1 MTLPAE
7 MATDAEDRFQFTC
20 QPGMACFT
28 RCCAN
33 LNLVL
38 TPYDIVRLKRT
49 LGISAE
55 AFLDRFTQVS
65 SDGTCGLPVVRLR
78 MDPDTGRCPF
88 VSADGC
94 TVYADRPGACRLYPL
109 GQALKEVGG
118 HLQRRY
124 FAIRESYCLG
134 WDQGR
139 VWRVTD
145 WLADQ
150 GLEAYQQMNL
160 PFLRLSTGRPLIAFK
175 NFGQRQLQMYFMA
188 CYNLDAFRQFVAGS
202 SLKRRFALND
212 ELCQRLQEDDETLLY
227 FAGRWL
233 EFALFG
239 TGVLPQSLSQV
250 LPAPEVEVTD
260 R

>member
-1 MTLPAE
+1 MMPPAE
-7 MATDAEDRFQFTC
+7 AANDAGDRFQFTC

-38 TPYDIVRLKRT
+38 TPYDILRLKRH
-49 LGISAE
+49 LGVSAE
-55 AFLDRFTQVS
+55 AFLDRFTRAS
-65 SDGTCGLPVVRLR
+65 TDGTCGLPVVRLR

-88 VSADGC
+88 VTADGC
-94 TVYADRPGACRLYPL
+94 RVYADRPGACRLYPL

-118 HLQRRY
+118 RLQRRY

-134 WDQGR
+134 WGQGR
-139 VWRVTD
+139 VWRVAD

-150 GLEAYQQMNL
+150 GLDAYQRMNTS
-160 PFLRLSTGRPLIAFK
+160 FLHLSTGRPLEAFK

-188 CYNLDAFRQFVAGS
+188 CYNLDGFREFVGGS
-202 SLKRRFALND
+202 SLKRRFALSE
-212 ELCQRLQEDDETLLY
+212 ELVDRLQEDDETLLH

-239 TGVLPQSLSQV
+239 AGSLPRTISQV
-250 LPAPEVEVTD
+250 VPAPGVTG

>member
-1 MTLPAE
+1 MIPAAE
-7 MATDAEDRFQFTC
+7 ASSDAADRFQFTC
-20 QPGMACFT
+20 RPGMACFT

-38 TPYDIVRLKRT
+38 TPYDILRLKRH
-49 LGISAE
+49 LGMSAG
-55 AFLDRFTQVS
+55 AFLDRFTRAS
-65 SDGTCGLPVVRLR
+65 TDGTCGLPVVRLR

-88 VSADGC
+88 VTPDGC
-94 TVYADRPGACRLYPL
+94 RVYTDRPGACRLYPL

-118 HLQRRY
+118 HLKRRY

-134 WDQGR
+134 WDRGR
-139 VWRVTD
+139 EWRVAE

-150 GLEAYQQMNL
+150 GLETDQHMNT
-160 PFLRLSTGRPLIAFK
+160 PFLHLSTGRPLGAFK
-175 NFGQRQLQMYFMA
+175 HFGQRQLQMYFMA
-188 CYNLDAFRQFVAGS
+188 CYNLDAFRAFVSGS

-212 ELCQRLQEDDETLLY
+212 ALCGALQEDDELLLH

-239 TGVLPQSLSQV
+239 AGSLPRTVAQLR
-250 LPAPEVEVTD
+250 PASVGITD

>member
-1 MTLPAE
+1 MMPAVG
-7 MATDAEDRFQFTC
+7 AAADVDDRFQFTC
-20 QPGMACFT
+20 QPGMDCFT

-38 TPYDIVRLKRT
+38 TPYDILRLKQR
-49 LGISAE
+49 LGLSAE
-55 AFLDRFTQVS
+55 AFLDDFTQAS
-65 SDGTCGLPVVRLR
+65 TDGTCGLPVVRLR

-88 VSADGC
+88 VTDDGC
-94 TVYADRPGACRLYPL
+94 RVYADRPGACRLYPL
-109 GQALKEVGG
+109 GQALKEVSG
-118 HLQRRY
+118 HLKRRY

-139 VWRVTD
+139 VWRVAE

-150 GLEAYQQMNL
+150 GLEAYQRMNS
-160 PFLRLSTGRPLIAFK
+160 PFLRLSTGRPLNAFK
-175 NFGQRQLQMYFMA
+175 RLGQRQLQMYFMA
-188 CYNLDAFRQFVAGS
+188 CYNLDAFREFVADS
-202 SLKRRFALND
+202 SLKRRFALSD
-212 ELCQRLQEDDETLLY
+212 ELCRGLQEDDELLLH

-239 TGVLPQSLSQV
+239 AGDLPQTVSQL
-250 LPAPEVEVTD
+250 LPAPKVTD